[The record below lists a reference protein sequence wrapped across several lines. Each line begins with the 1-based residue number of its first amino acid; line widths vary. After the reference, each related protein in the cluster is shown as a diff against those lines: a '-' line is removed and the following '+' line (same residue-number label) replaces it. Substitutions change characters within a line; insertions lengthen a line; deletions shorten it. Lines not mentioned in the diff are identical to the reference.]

1 MLFRV
6 ANKENKKVELRRIL
20 RMRMQ
25 EKYGLCP
32 EDYIGNRLEE
42 EWRAVERLGLL

>member
-25 EKYGLCP
+25 EKYACALRIILVTG
-32 EDYIGNRLEE
+32 
-42 EWRAVERLGLL
+42 